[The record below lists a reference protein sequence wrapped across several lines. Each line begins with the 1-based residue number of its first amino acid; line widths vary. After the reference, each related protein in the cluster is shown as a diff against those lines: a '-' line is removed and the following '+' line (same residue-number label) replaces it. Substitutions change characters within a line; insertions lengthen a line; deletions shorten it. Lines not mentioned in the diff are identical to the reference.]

1 MILEAK
7 IFSLY
12 LFIKIL
18 SPCGNKF
25 LPFCPYPKVLEMDY
39 LVARAKQ
46 IKIKK
51 EKRKKAASHSV
62 GIRAAFRLLSLML

>member
-25 LPFCPYPKVLEMDY
+25 LPFCPYPKVLEMDH

-46 IKIKK
+46 IKIK

-62 GIRAAFRLLSLML
+62 GIRAAFQLLSLML